1 MNDIF
6 TLQAEQCAQATLL
19 AIHGTGTDTWSLQD
33 RHRGCCLALQ
43 QMGDEPQT
51 LLLLTAIMKKILD
64 TTEDASLDEA
74 MRQKYR
80 KVLL

>member
-1 MNDIF
+1 
-6 TLQAEQCAQATLL
+6 
-19 AIHGTGTDTWSLQD
+19 
-33 RHRGCCLALQ
+33 
-43 QMGDEPQT
+43 MGDEPQT